1 MSAVTTYFVY
11 CGDGGMSVNDVNI
24 LTDSMSRQRMWESH
38 DGINLHDLYVMT
50 NYDEDLFYKPA
61 KIINFKDEGEGFWNI
76 LNLYRTAGE
85 TVDAEHK
92 VVVIQGHTRVKD
104 VVSILSLENIP
115 EKGCTNSPPK
125 PISDEDRVRIA
136 TDNLI
141 PTQQFINWWDD
152 TTEYSPYYLASA
164 ASSYRELYKLL
175 NTDSVKEDY
184 DPTPIGLQ
192 QAIEVELGE
201 NLYWVES
208 PKGAS
213 GIYYLNDRDSNEELN
228 ESWETVVRPYFN
240 NGDCAYGWR
249 GIGGDSDSKYLE
261 FTHEYRDL
269 NRQTSFF
276 TVIGDESEYLQD
288 DYYRLWISR
297 E

>member
-1 MSAVTTYFVY
+1 
-11 CGDGGMSVNDVNI
+11 
-24 LTDSMSRQRMWESH
+24 
-38 DGINLHDLYVMT
+38 MT

-61 KIINFKDEGEGFWNI
+61 KILGFKDEGEGFWNI

-201 NLYWVES
+201 NIYWVES

-213 GIYYLNDRDSNEELN
+213 GIYYLNDRESNEELN

-240 NGDCAYGWR
+240 NGECAYGWR

-269 NRQTSFF
+269 NRQSSFF